1 MNQVMD
7 SEPQTA
13 QRETTTEA
21 NLSALRLQTTYRLVL
36 TGVLAVVGITAL
48 IIVMLWI
55 LPGGL
60 PIVITLAFAI
70 STIGVTGTLVGT
82 AVGFLLGSMGK
93 EQADKRADK
102 NLALL
107 IENLQKSHEL
117 NGTSSL

>member
-7 SEPQTA
+7 SELKTTK
-13 QRETTTEA
+13 RETSTEA
-21 NLSALRLQTTYRLVL
+21 NLSALRLQMTYRLVL
-36 TGVLAVVGITAL
+36 TGVIALVGIIAL
-48 IIVMLWI
+48 TMLMLWI

-60 PIVITLAFAI
+60 PIVVTLAFAI

-107 IENLQKSHEL
+107 MENLQKSHEL